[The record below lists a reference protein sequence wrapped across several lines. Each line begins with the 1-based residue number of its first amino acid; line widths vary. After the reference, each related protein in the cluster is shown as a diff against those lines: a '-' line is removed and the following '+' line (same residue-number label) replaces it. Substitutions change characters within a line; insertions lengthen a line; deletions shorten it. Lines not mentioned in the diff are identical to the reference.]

1 MPGAGGGGALA
12 NGTPAGSAAGDG
24 TASEAGSAPA
34 ADGAMTGGRVNGMA
48 AWSGLDSQLEMQ
60 LRNQI
65 TAAQQAMHDGA
76 LMHCPQ
82 PGGVTLFNSVAL
94 NHSVRDAAHKRLAL
108 KHVKNEA
115 LIGQLKNAEKKVE
128 SLEEELKASKRSL
141 DQAERRFA
149 KRIDTKSKLV
159 EELKEELTEKDRRC
173 VNALSSTGWSNHF
186 Q

>member
-1 MPGAGGGGALA
+1 
-12 NGTPAGSAAGDG
+12 
-24 TASEAGSAPA
+24 
-34 ADGAMTGGRVNGMA
+34 MTGGRVNGMA

-60 LRNQI
+60 LRNQV
-65 TAAQQAMHDGA
+65 TAAQQAMHD
-76 LMHCPQ
+76 
-82 PGGVTLFNSVAL
+82 
-94 NHSVRDAAHKRLAL
+94 AHKRLAL

-159 EELKEELTEKDRRC
+159 EELKEELTEKDRRLGA
-173 VNALSSTGWSNHF
+173 ALQEVERLN
-186 Q
+186 